1 MVRVYVSS
9 IINAPIEQV
18 WEYLRDFGTLHKW
31 FPTVTDCHIEGDRRA
46 DQVGCV
52 RNFGL
57 EGGPRMREQLLS
69 LSDVNHTWTYKMIEG
84 PIPISNYVPTFRL
97 MAVTDG
103 NVTFAEGAVRFDCAK
118 EQEGEMAGFFSNA
131 YQSAF
136 NNVKQHFSG
145 AKAANP

>member
-9 IINAPIEQV
+9 IINAPIQQV
-18 WEYLRDFGTLHKW
+18 WEYLRDFNALPKW
-31 FPTVTDCHIEGDRRA
+31 FPSVTDSHIEGGMRA
-46 DQVGCV
+46 DQVGCI

-57 EGGPRMREQLLS
+57 QGGQRMREQLLS

-84 PIPISNYVPTFRL
+84 PIHISNYVPTFRL
-97 MAVTDG
+97 MPVTDG
-103 NVTFAEGAVRFDCAK
+103 NVTFTEGAVRFDCAK

-145 AKAANP
+145 AKTANA